1 MTIKARI
8 RALEKVLAPT
18 EADIREMTDEQLMR
32 IVGCSPIQKLTDAEL
47 EAIIRG
53 TPEELP
59 NGKR

>member
-1 MTIKARI
+1 MTIKARL

-18 EADIREMTDEQLMR
+18 EADIREMSDEQLMR
-32 IVGCSPIQKLTDAEL
+32 IVGNSPVQNMSDEEL

-59 NGKR
+59 NGNR